1 MKVEEGR
8 GQYILYF
15 FFHDF
20 FIFSRYSQTYIYYL
34 WLIFLVQLKVN
45 IYSIHIYIYYM
56 ILQFFSC
63 LLNINS
69 LTNIIKKI
77 FIFYILVI
85 LLILSACVKSKSFSY
100 RISES
105 FHSRSILSE
114 RKGECA

>member
-56 ILQFFSC
+56 IL
-63 LLNINS
+63 
-69 LTNIIKKI
+69 
-77 FIFYILVI
+77 
-85 LLILSACVKSKSFSY
+85 
-100 RISES
+100 
-105 FHSRSILSE
+105 
-114 RKGECA
+114 